1 MTEVIE
7 LTTKAQ
13 FDEAI
18 AEGRVV
24 IDFARRYGCVP
35 CQRLEPH
42 YKAAAKATALEDI
55 AFYKVMLDEV
65 DGEFFDYIME
75 SVGIKS
81 TPTVL
86 EYRHSNVF
94 SEVKSRTAPLII
106 KELSA

>member
-13 FDEAI
+13 FDEAV
-18 AEGRVV
+18 AAGRVV
-24 IDFARRYGCVP
+24 IDFARRNGCIP

-42 YKAAAKATALEDI
+42 YKAAANAPVLEDI
-55 AFYKVMLDEV
+55 DFYKVMLDEV
-65 DGEFFDYIME
+65 DREFLDYIMDK
-75 SVGIKS
+75 VGIKS

-86 EYRHSNVF
+86 EYRNSNVYA
-94 SEVKSRTAPLII
+94 EVKGRTAPLLI

>member
-18 AEGRVV
+18 AAGRVV
-24 IDFARRYGCVP
+24 IDFARRHGCVP

-42 YKAAAKATALEDI
+42 FNAAASAPVLEDI
-55 AFYKVMLDEV
+55 SFYKVMLDEI
-65 DGEFFDYIME
+65 DTEFFDYIIE

-86 EYRHSNVF
+86 EYRYGSVYAMI
-94 SEVKSRTAPLII
+94 EGRTAPLLI

>member
-1 MTEVIE
+1 MAEVIE

-24 IDFARRYGCVP
+24 IDFARRHGCVP

-42 YKAAAKATALEDI
+42 YKAAANAPVLEDI
-55 AFYKVMLDEV
+55 DFYKVMLDEV
-65 DGEFFDYIME
+65 EPELLDYAMD
-75 SVGIKS
+75 VLNVRG
-81 TPTVL
+81 TPTVI
-86 EYRHSNVF
+86 EFRNGERHADIAG
-94 SEVKSRTAPLII
+94 RTAPLLI